1 MHMKNVF
8 LIEKSP
14 DVFRAVKAYLEES
27 DIQYVKFSSLDEA
40 LQSEEVPA
48 LIILFTTNSYED
60 IKHDIDALIN
70 NAAFSRIPRI
80 LLLPFN
86 TSVSESKIRELDVHI
101 QALFQIPV
109 EKLKFLTSVAH
120 LLIRAPRRVFRILIT
135 LQPEGSKIRYSGTSI
150 DFSESGM
157 AFESSADFQPGD
169 LLQVQFVNP
178 GSRKRFLLK
187 ARLIRRV
194 VTGSTIFYGI
204 KFIETNE
211 QNEKELLNFITGEN
225 KA

>member
-1 MHMKNVF
+1 MKKIF

-14 DVFRAVKAYLEES
+14 DVFKAVKAHLEES

-40 LQSEEVPA
+40 LQSEEAPA
-48 LIILFTTNSYED
+48 LIILFTTDTYED

-86 TSVSESKIRELDVHI
+86 TSVSESRIRNLDI

-109 EKLKFLTSVAH
+109 EKLKFLTSVAQ
-120 LLIRAPRRVFRILIT
+120 LLRRGPRRVFRILIT

-157 AFESSADFQPGD
+157 AFESSADFQSGD

-187 ARLIRRV
+187 ASVIRRV

-204 KFIETNE
+204 KFIEMNE
-211 QNEKELLNFITGEN
+211 QNEKELLDFITGEN